1 MTKLA
6 PARNVGSI
14 VISDSYAACA
24 STVWLE
30 FRPPPERKGIPNERA
45 IWPVASRPMA
55 DSGVPKLGEPDF
67 MYVLERNEP
76 KTTGQPGFT
85 SWVSAMPES
94 ASSICCTSVAGT
106 ETGDIAPIS
115 RNGVITTASFALL
128 YSWQALSMR
137 SSQRRGELQLISEI
151 VAGEVRSAT

>member
-67 MYVLERNEP
+67 MSVLERNEP

-94 ASSICCTSVAGT
+94 ASAICRSEEHTS
-106 ETGDIAPIS
+106 
-115 RNGVITTASFALL
+115 
-128 YSWQALSMR
+128 
-137 SSQRRGELQLISEI
+137 ELQSRGHLVCRLLLEKKNPP
-151 VAGEVRSAT
+151 